1 MLIEGKLANRM
12 SQLKISIAKASIV
25 IKEMQASNSNCH
37 TPGSIKPAYWSID
50 LIRYGIDNHAIVKAS
65 AKITIAEIALSVEGL
80 TASFGSHNFIVFMI
94 FSFKKRPSH
103 KSLGTHD
110 D

>member
-1 MLIEGKLANRM
+1 M

-50 LIRYGIDNHAIVKAS
+50 LIRYGIYNHAIVKAS

-80 TASFGSHNFIVFMI
+80 TASLGDHNFIVFI
-94 FSFKKRPSH
+94 ISFL
-103 KSLGTHD
+103 KSAPATQAKGA
-110 D
+110 